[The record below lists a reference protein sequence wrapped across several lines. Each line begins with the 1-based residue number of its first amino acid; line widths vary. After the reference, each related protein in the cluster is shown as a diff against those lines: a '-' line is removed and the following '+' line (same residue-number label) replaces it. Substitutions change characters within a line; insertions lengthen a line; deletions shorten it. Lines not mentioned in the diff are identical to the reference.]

1 MLRVAFLPVYP
12 NPYQHL
18 LADALAGERVE
29 VLKLEALP
37 AAAWLR
43 QERGRVQL
51 LHLHWLSGLY
61 MARWRTPLQVARF
74 VNWLRLARRLGYR
87 LIWTA
92 HNTMPHVLVGGQA
105 LHSAIRR
112 LVIAQADGIITHC
125 EVGKRELLAHFP
137 HHKPTY
143 VVPIGS
149 YAGVYPSHTTRV
161 EARGRLDLSEKQFV
175 YLFLGN
181 IAAYKGL
188 EPFVDAFRA
197 VAATND
203 VALIAG
209 RNRDGALVERLQAT
223 AAADPRL
230 RVEARE
236 IADDEMQYYLR
247 AADVMVAP
255 FQRILTS
262 SSVMVGLSYGLPV
275 IVPRLGCLPELV
287 TAEAGIVYDPERLA
301 TLAQAL
307 QRIKQCDLEHMG
319 RAASELAQQLSWEL
333 IAKRTAEVYHT
344 ALKTV
349 EV

>member
-18 LADALAGERVE
+18 LARALAGEGV
-29 VLKLEALP
+29 VVFKLARLP
-37 AAAWLR
+37 GLAWLR
-43 QERGRVQL
+43 QERGRTPI

-61 MARWRTPLQVARF
+61 MARWRTPLQTIRF
-74 VNWLRLARRLGYR
+74 INWLRLARGLGYR

-92 HNTMPHVLVGGQA
+92 HNTMPHVLAGGWA
-105 LHSAIRR
+105 FHSAIRR
-112 LVIAQADGIITHC
+112 LVITQADGIITHC
-125 EVGKRELLAHFP
+125 EVGKRELLARFP
-137 HHKPTY
+137 HHKPTHI
-143 VVPIGS
+143 VPIGS
-149 YAGVYPSHTTRV
+149 YAGVYPLHTTRA
-161 EARGRLDLSEKQFV
+161 EARGRLGLSEKQFV

-197 VAATND
+197 VAAAND

-209 RNRDGALVERLQAT
+209 RNRDAALVERLQAA

-230 RVEARE
+230 RVDARE
-236 IADDEMQYYLR
+236 IADEEMQFYLR

-255 FQRILTS
+255 FRRVLTS

-287 TAEAGIVYDPERLA
+287 TAEAGIVYDPEEPPALA
-301 TLAQAL
+301 EAL
-307 QRIKQCDLEHMG
+307 QRIKQCDLERMG
-319 RAASELAQQLSWEL
+319 NAAAALAQKLSWKA
-333 IAKRTAEVYHT
+333 IARQTAEIYHT
-344 ALKTV
+344 VL
-349 EV
+349 EPQ